1 MSIVEFIYLAVFMIG
16 CVLVYFAYTF
26 YQETKYL
33 LDDGIRAKATVVDLI
48 ESYSDEDI
56 MYKPVFEYLD
66 YGGNT
71 ASFESSVSSNP
82 APYSI
87 GDSVKII
94 YSKDGD
100 DHRVESFWGLYRWTI
115 ILLCI
120 ASPFLIIGASYLL
133 YARL

>member
-1 MSIVEFIYLAVFMIG
+1 MRMVEFIYLAVFLIG
-16 CVLVYFAYTF
+16 FVLVYFAYSF
-26 YQETKYL
+26 FQETKYL
-33 LDDGIRAKATVVDLI
+33 LDDGIRTKATVVDLV

-66 YGGNT
+66 YAGNMT
-71 ASFESSVSSNP
+71 NFESSISSNP
-82 APYSI
+82 ASYSI
-87 GDSVKII
+87 GDSVNII

-100 DHRVESFWGLYRWTI
+100 NHRVESFWGLYRWTI

-120 ASPFLIIGASYLL
+120 ASPFLIIGGTYLL